1 MKQYSSV
8 EKSQSFGNLNPG
20 ITPGSVDLSQRKRAL
35 HDTLPES
42 LHWDPEYVDELLS
55 QATAVNVPADT
66 VLLKPD
72 TVCGGFILLLDGTVR
87 VYQNATDG
95 REITLYRTEPGGVCI
110 MSLNSLLNGKSFNA
124 VARAETPIRAIS
136 LSRKQFM
143 NLMAADEAFAT
154 RVLGSITEHF
164 SKTLVLMEELVFSRL
179 ESRLACLLGRMF
191 EASGGT
197 AIKATHQELANELG
211 STREVVSRILK
222 NLEQQ
227 GCIVLA
233 RGKISLSADNSA
245 TWFEKYRTIS

>member
-1 MKQYSSV
+1 MKQHGFAEKTQTFSNINPSSD
-8 EKSQSFGNLNPG
+8 E
-20 ITPGSVDLSQRKRAL
+20 LSIRRKAL
-35 HDTLPES
+35 HNTLPES
-42 LHWDPEYVDELLS
+42 RDWDPRDVDELLINAS
-55 QATAVNVPADT
+55 AINVPSDT
-66 VLLKPD
+66 IILKPD
-72 TVCGGFILLLDGTVR
+72 TVCGGYIVLLEGTVR
-87 VYQNATDG
+87 VYQNASDG

-110 MSLNSLLNGKSFNA
+110 MSLNSLLKNKRFNA

-136 LSRKQFM
+136 LTRRQFM
-143 NLMAADEAFAT
+143 ELLRKDEAFAT
-154 RVLGSITEHF
+154 RVLTSITDHF

-179 ESRLACLLGRMF
+179 ESRLACLLGSLF
-191 EASGGT
+191 EASGGV

-245 TWFEKYRTIS
+245 SWFEKYRPLS